1 MNTIPALQNQGSA
14 FSQLAETKMAG
25 LKKQAESGEYKGE
38 EELKKLAQQFESIFM
53 NQLMKSMRATL
64 PKDGLLSSFSVD
76 MYESMFD
83 QEVAGEMSKGKGMG
97 LADVLYTQLSRMN
110 GTAPGA
116 EENSESVEPAKP
128 VFYAPGK
135 TEEIFKSEESAE
147 SIFYA
152 PGKKENP

>member
-1 MNTIPALQNQGSA
+1 MNTIPSLQNQGSA
-14 FSQLAETKMAG
+14 FSQLAETKMG
-25 LKKQAESGEYKGE
+25 QLKKQAESGEYKGDA
-38 EELKKLAQQFESIFM
+38 ELKKLAQQFESIFM

-110 GTAPGA
+110 GTAPET
-116 EENSESVEPAKP
+116 EENSESGEPAKP

-135 TEEIFKSEESAE
+135 KES
-147 SIFYA
+147 
-152 PGKKENP
+152 P

>member
-1 MNTIPALQNQGSA
+1 MNTIPSLQNQGSA
-14 FSQLAETKMAG
+14 FSQLAETKMDR
-25 LKKQAESGEYKGE
+25 LQKQAESGEYKDDA
-38 EELKKLAQQFESIFM
+38 ELKKLAQQFESIFM

-83 QEVAGEMSKGKGMG
+83 QEVAGEMSKGQGMG

-116 EENSESVEPAKP
+116 DENSEAGEPAIP
-128 VFYAPGK
+128 EFH
-135 TEEIFKSEESAE
+135 
-147 SIFYA
+147 A
-152 PGKKENP
+152 PGKKESP